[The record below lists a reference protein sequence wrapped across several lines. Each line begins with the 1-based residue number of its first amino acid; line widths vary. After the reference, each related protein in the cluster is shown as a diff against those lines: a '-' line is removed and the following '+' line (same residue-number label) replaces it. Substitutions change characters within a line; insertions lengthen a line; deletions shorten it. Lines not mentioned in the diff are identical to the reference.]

1 MLQMKFYG
9 NVDRGCLMET
19 GSNILCS
26 HFFEENEDDN
36 DV

>member
-1 MLQMKFYG
+1 MKFYG
-9 NVDRGCLMET
+9 NVYRDCLMET
-19 GSNILCS
+19 GSNNPCS